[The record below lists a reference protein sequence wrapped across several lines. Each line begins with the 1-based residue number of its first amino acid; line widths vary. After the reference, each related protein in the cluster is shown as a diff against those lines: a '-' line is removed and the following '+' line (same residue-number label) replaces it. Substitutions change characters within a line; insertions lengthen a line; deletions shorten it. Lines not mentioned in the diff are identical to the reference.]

1 MGPNSCNLLSRLIV
15 DSLKVLLQWHHFF
28 LEKSMLK
35 PFQSSLLALSLLA
48 CGGGETVAGEEAGSP
63 VPVADVAAAGAPADG
78 CVDSTGAFDKAKW
91 VDCAPTDSVAVSVIG
106 AGSGEMK
113 ALRISADAGHEENNR
128 MSMDIKMSMSMGP
141 MGAMDMPLPTMI
153 IDMNTKVLSVAD
165 NGDLTS
171 TVEVVAI
178 DVGEATGM
186 MAGMEGELKA
196 TLQEMVGLK
205 GEVVTSST
213 GFVVSGGFEAP
224 PNASKE
230 VLDQLKSMNDSLG
243 NSSVPVPT
251 EPIAP
256 GAVWETL
263 MRDQSNGMDI
273 VQHGR
278 AELKGWEGDDALIEM
293 TLTQMLADMS
303 PALPDMPPGAEVE
316 IKRFESS
323 GSGNVRMRTGFVNP
337 VDATSTVH
345 LEMQMNVKAEG
356 QEMDMDMTTDLT
368 ANFKQF

>member
-1 MGPNSCNLLSRLIV
+1 
-15 DSLKVLLQWHHFF
+15 
-28 LEKSMLK
+28 MLK
-35 PFQSSLLALSLLA
+35 PMRSSLLVISFLA
-48 CGGGETVAGEEAGSP
+48 CGGGETVSEAEGGQHAAVAG
-63 VPVADVAAAGAPADG
+63 VAAAGVPVPADG
-78 CVDSTGAFDKAKW
+78 CVDSTGAFDKEKW
-91 VDCAPTDSVAVSVIG
+91 VECAPIGTVAVSLIN
-106 AGSGEMK
+106 AGSGDSK

-141 MGAMDMPLPTMI
+141 MGKMDMPLPTMI

-171 TVEVVAI
+171 TVEVMAI

-186 MAGMEGELKA
+186 MAGMEGELKD

-205 GEVVTSST
+205 GEVVTSAT
-213 GFVVSGGFEAP
+213 GFVLSGGFEAP
-224 PNASKE
+224 PNASNE
-230 VLDQLKSMNDSLG
+230 VMDQLKSMNDSLG
-243 NSSVPVPT
+243 NSSVPVPS

-278 AELKGWEGDDALIEM
+278 AELTGWEGGDALIEM

-303 PALPDMPPGAEVE
+303 PDLPDMPPGAEVE

-323 GSGNVRMRTGFVNP
+323 GSGSVRMRTGFVNP